1 MSTTGEVFL
10 GVIAVAVAIMALI
23 QIGAIMAAVRVA
35 RRVDRI
41 TVQLEQDVKP
51 LLSNL
56 TAMSQDAAKAT
67 ARVAASVDRM
77 DQTFNEVLGRVDQ
90 TVTAAHHIITG
101 PARNGLAVVA
111 GVKAAMGAF
120 ATLREASRRR
130 SAPRGGVSEDE
141 ESLFIG

>member
-23 QIGAIMAAVRVA
+23 QIGAIMAAVRLA
-35 RRVDRI
+35 QRVDRI
-41 TVQLEQDVKP
+41 TTQLEQEFKP
-51 LLSNL
+51 LLGNL
-56 TAMSQDAAKAT
+56 TAMSHEAAKAT
-67 ARVAASVDRM
+67 ARAAVSVERM
-77 DQTFNEVLGRVDQ
+77 DRTFEEVLGRVDQ
-90 TVTAAHHIITG
+90 TVAAAHHIING

-120 ATLREASRRR
+120 TTLREASRRR
-130 SAPRGGVSEDE
+130 SAVRSTVPEDE